1 MLGEIFRK
9 WHDAVGKLA
18 ERARIIPP

>member
-1 MLGEIFRK
+1 MLGEILRK